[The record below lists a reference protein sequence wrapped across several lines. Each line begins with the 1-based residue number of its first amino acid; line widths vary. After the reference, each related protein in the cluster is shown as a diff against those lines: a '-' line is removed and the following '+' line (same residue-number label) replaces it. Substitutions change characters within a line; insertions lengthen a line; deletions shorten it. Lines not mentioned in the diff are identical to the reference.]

1 MSQDINSLLKEAT
14 KDLLSDETLKAISE
28 AIEAKASEKTQLAVE
43 AALVKQD
50 EDYASKLE
58 AVLEAIDAD
67 HTEKLDKIVSRIDE
81 VHAAKFQHAF
91 KSLDETHSVKLVK
104 LVKLYESALN
114 NEAKKFKDTLVE
126 QLSNYIDLYIDKAI
140 PAQQIAEATENA
152 RSRKIVSEVKRLVGL
167 SDEFVNENIKEA
179 LLDGK
184 NQIDEANEQIKKI
197 QGQLQL
203 VTEKAH
209 NAEKQLF
216 LEKKLENFP
225 KAKKDY
231 MVRVL
236 SEKKIENIKEN
247 FNYVAEMYDK
257 KEEDEVQVLKESTTH
272 KTKGVDVIHPEEKR
286 TLNESKSYS
295 SAELFAEEGAQQVA
309 NLYVSEFTKKK
320 Y

>member
-14 KDLLSDETLKAISE
+14 KDLLSDETLKAVSE
-28 AIEAKASEKTQLAVE
+28 AVEKKAEEKVSLAVE

-50 EDYASKLE
+50 EEYASKLV

-81 VHAAKFQHAF
+81 AHSAKFKHALV
-91 KSLDETHSVKLVK
+91 SLDESHSKKLVK
-104 LVKLYESALN
+104 LVKLYENALN
-114 NEAKKFKDTLVE
+114 TEAKKFKSTLVE
-126 QLSNYIDLYIDKAI
+126 QLSNYIDLYIDKTI
-140 PAQQIAEATENA
+140 PAKQIEEATQNA
-152 RSRKIVSEVKRLVGL
+152 RSRKIVNEVKRLIGL
-167 SDEFVNENIKEA
+167 SDEFVNEGVKEA

-184 NQIDEANEQIKKI
+184 SQIDEANEQIKKL
-197 QGQLQL
+197 QNQLHL
-203 VTEKAH
+203 VTEKAE
-209 NAEKQLF
+209 NSEKQLF

-236 SEKKIENIKEN
+236 GDKKMESIKEN

-257 KEEDEVQVLKESTTH
+257 KEEDEVQVLKESVQT
-272 KTKGVDVIHPEEKR
+272 KTKGVDVSQPKQVIK
-286 TLNESKSYS
+286 ESRSYS
-295 SAELFAEEGAQQVA
+295 SAETEATEGAEYVTKA
-309 NLYVSEFTKKK
+309 YVSEFTKKL

>member
-14 KDLLSDETLKAISE
+14 KDLLSDETLKAVSE
-28 AIEAKASEKTQLAVE
+28 AVEKKAEEKVSLAVE

-67 HTEKLDKIVSRIDE
+67 HTEKLDKIVARIDE
-81 VHAAKFQHAF
+81 AHATKFKHAF
-91 KSLDETHSVKLVK
+91 KTLDEAHSEKLVK
-104 LVKLYESALN
+104 LVKLYENALN
-114 NEAKKFKDTLVE
+114 SEAKKFKETLVE

-140 PAQQIAEATENA
+140 PTQQITEATQNA
-152 RSRKIVSEVKRLVGL
+152 RSRKIVNEVKRLVGL
-167 SDEFVNENIKEA
+167 SDEFVNESVKEA
-179 LLDGK
+179 LIDGK
-184 NQIDEANEQIKKI
+184 SQIDEANEQIKKLENQVKLI
-197 QGQLQL
+197 
-203 VTEKAH
+203 TEKAE

-236 SEKKIENIKEN
+236 GEKKMVSIKEN

>member
-14 KDLLSDETLKAISE
+14 KDLLSEETLNAISV
-28 AIEAKASEKTQLAVE
+28 AIEKKAEEKISLAVE

-50 EDYASKLE
+50 EEYASKLV

-67 HTEKLDKIVSRIDE
+67 HTEKLDKIVARI
-81 VHAAKFQHAF
+81 
-91 KSLDETHSVKLVK
+91 DETHSAKFKHALDSIDNSHSEKLVK
-104 LVKLYESALN
+104 LVKLYENALN
-114 NEAKKFKDTLVE
+114 NDAKNFKDTLVE

-140 PAQQIAEATENA
+140 PAKQIEEATQNA
-152 RSRKIVSEVKRLVGL
+152 RSRKIVNEVKRLIGL
-167 SDEFVNENIKEA
+167 SDEFVNENVKEA
-179 LLDGK
+179 LIDGK
-184 NQIDEANEQIKKI
+184 SQIDEANAQISKLQGQIKLI
-197 QGQLQL
+197 
-203 VTEKAH
+203 TEKAE

-236 SEKKIENIKEN
+236 SEKKIESIKEN

-257 KEEDEVQVLKESTTH
+257 KEEDEVQVLKESAQT
-272 KTKGVDVIHPEEKR
+272 KTKGVDVSQPKQVIK
-286 TLNESKSYS
+286 ESKSYS
-295 SAELFAEEGAQQVA
+295 SAEADAYEGAQQVA
-309 NLYVSEFTKKK
+309 NLYVTEFTKKK

>member
-14 KDLLSDETLKAISE
+14 KDLLSDETLKAVSE
-28 AIEAKASEKTQLAVE
+28 AVEKKAEEKVSLAVE

-67 HTEKLDKIVSRIDE
+67 HTEKLDKIVARIDE
-81 VHAAKFQHAF
+81 AHATKFKHAF
-91 KSLDETHSVKLVK
+91 KTLDEAHSEKLVK
-104 LVKLYESALN
+104 LVKLYENALN
-114 NEAKKFKDTLVE
+114 SEAKKFKETLVE

-140 PAQQIAEATENA
+140 PTQQITEATQNA
-152 RSRKIVSEVKRLVGL
+152 RSRKIVNEVKRLVGL
-167 SDEFVNENIKEA
+167 SDEFVNESVKEA
-179 LLDGK
+179 LIDGK
-184 NQIDEANEQIKKI
+184 SQIDEANEQIKKLENQVKLI
-197 QGQLQL
+197 
-203 VTEKAH
+203 TEKAE

-236 SEKKIENIKEN
+236 GEKKMVSIKEN

-257 KEEDEVQVLKESTTH
+257 KEEDDVEVLKESTEA
-272 KTKGVDVIHPEEKR
+272 KTKGTDVSQPKEVVR
-286 TLNESKSYS
+286 ESKSYS
-295 SAELFAEEGAQQVA
+295 SAESEATEGADYVTKA
-309 NLYVSEFTKKK
+309 YVSEFTKKP